1 MNQQERKKRLGLI
14 KFFLP
19 FVTALLFSV
28 SFAPFHPSLRFL
40 IFLAFIPFLY
50 TILRCKR
57 KVFLVGFVFG
67 LLSNAGIFWW
77 ISMMYLEGVSRILL
91 ASGVILLVFYLS
103 MYWGL
108 AALLISRMK
117 RFSLTIA
124 IFIFPF
130 FWISFEFLRS
140 LSSQLGFT
148 WGSVGYSLSV
158 YPSMIQ
164 IASVTGIS
172 GISFLVLFYNSL
184 IYWSITQKQWKRGVI
199 GLSIFFL
206 LLILQMSSGNYVISK
221 ADNGEVVKVSLIQA
235 NILPDIKR
243 ENEVEERISTLRSMT
258 LDAGSRGSELIVWA
272 ETSVPCYYR
281 ENSDCIRRIK
291 NIVKEVGIP
300 VVAGAPEYVYAHKR
314 RTARLYNSAFLI
326 SGDGETSGKYR
337 KIYLVQF
344 GEHLPFDNTFPAL
357 RKVNLGQGNYSQ
369 GEEFT
374 VLSQGRLKFS
384 VLICFESAYPRLVRK
399 FVKNGAEL
407 LVNITEDAWFGQ
419 TAGPYQHAEMAIVR
433 AVENRTSVTRC
444 GNSGISMLVDP
455 YGRVLKSSKIFE
467 RTIIEGEVPLRQETS
482 FYTKFGDL
490 FAWLIVAVSIV
501 LFVFSFTPFF
511 RKQSPPF

>member
-1 MNQQERKKRLGLI
+1 
-14 KFFLP
+14 
-19 FVTALLFSV
+19 
-28 SFAPFHPSLRFL
+28 
-40 IFLAFIPFLY
+40 
-50 TILRCKR
+50 
-57 KVFLVGFVFG
+57 
-67 LLSNAGIFWW
+67 
-77 ISMMYLEGVSRILL
+77 
-91 ASGVILLVFYLS
+91 
-103 MYWGL
+103 
-108 AALLISRMK
+108 
-117 RFSLTIA
+117 
-124 IFIFPF
+124 
-130 FWISFEFLRS
+130 
-140 LSSQLGFT
+140 
-148 WGSVGYSLSV
+148 
-158 YPSMIQ
+158 
-164 IASVTGIS
+164 
-172 GISFLVLFYNSL
+172 
-184 IYWSITQKQWKRGVI
+184 
-199 GLSIFFL
+199 
-206 LLILQMSSGNYVISK
+206 MSSGNYVISK
-221 ADNGEVVKVSLIQA
+221 SDNGEVVKVSLIQA

-314 RTARLYNSAFLI
+314 RDARRYNSAFLI
-326 SGDGETSGKYR
+326 SGDGETAGKYR

-357 RKVNLGQGNYSQ
+357 RKVNLGQGDYSQ

-374 VLSQGRLKFS
+374 VLSLERFKFS
-384 VLICFESAYPRLVRK
+384 VLICFESAYPRLARK

-433 AVENRTSVTRC
+433 AVENRASVARC

-467 RTIIEGEVPLRQETS
+467 RTIVEGEVPLRQETS

-490 FAWLIVAVSIV
+490 FALLIVAVSIV

-511 RKQSPPF
+511 RRQSPPF